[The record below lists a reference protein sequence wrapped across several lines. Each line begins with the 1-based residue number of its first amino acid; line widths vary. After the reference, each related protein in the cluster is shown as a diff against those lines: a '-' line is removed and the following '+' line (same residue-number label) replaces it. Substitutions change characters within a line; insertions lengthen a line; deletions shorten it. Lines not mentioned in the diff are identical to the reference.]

1 MNYTFQWGPVWEA
14 APVLL
19 SGALITLQLTVLCSI
34 FGLIVGVFLA
44 LARRSTIVS
53 ARLVASAWIGIA
65 RNTPSLLQI
74 FLAYFGLGA
83 YGIHI
88 SPWWAVFVAVTW
100 NTAGYMAEIIRGGFA
115 AVNPR
120 QRAAALSL
128 GMSSFQSYRYVVLP
142 QVLKAVFL
150 PLMNQ
155 VVLTLLGTSLG
166 MIIGLDDLAGVTT
179 VLQSTYY
186 RPFEFYF
193 ATAIVYYLL
202 VKAIV
207 VPTRIVGMRYFGK
220 ADRR

>member
-14 APVLL
+14 APTLL

-155 VVLTLLGTSLG
+155 VVLTLLGTSL
-166 MIIGLDDLAGVTT
+166 ARSST
-179 VLQSTYY
+179 VAHERCCPFSTPHETKEKNSFFSFSFFFFFTFSLQASSPPPPASQLL
-186 RPFEFYF
+186 PFD
-193 ATAIVYYLL
+193 V
-202 VKAIV
+202 
-207 VPTRIVGMRYFGK
+207 R
-220 ADRR
+220 

>member
-1 MNYTFQWGPVWEA
+1 MNYTFQWGPVWAA
-14 APVLL
+14 APTLAE
-19 SGALITLQLTVLCSI
+19 GALVTLQLTVFCS
-34 FGLIVGVFLA
+34 FAGLIIGIALA
-44 LARRSTIVS
+44 LAKRSTFAA
-53 ARLVASAWIGIA
+53 ARFASSTWIEIA

-74 FLAYFGLGA
+74 YLAYFGLGA

-88 SPWWAVFVAVTW
+88 SPWWAVFVAITF

-128 GMSSFQSYRYVVLP
+128 GMTPFQVYAYIILP
-142 QVLKAVFL
+142 QVLRAVFL

-155 VVLTLLGTSLG
+155 VVLALLGTSLG

-179 VLQSTYY
+179 VLQSISY
-186 RPFEFYF
+186 RPFEFYV
-193 ATAIVYYLL
+193 ATACIYYFL

-207 VPTRIVGMRYFGK
+207 IPVRLAGLRYFGR
-220 ADRR
+220 ADE